1 MELNYRFDDEE
12 LSMTLE
18 LMNSIA
24 ADVIKTVLYVAGPPL
39 LVGLVVGLLVGLFQ
53 TVTQIQ
59 EFTLIFV
66 PKMLAVFACIFL
78 LMPWMSN
85 KLLTF
90 TVNLIEQIP
99 FYIK

>member
-1 MELNYRFDDEE
+1 
-12 LSMTLE
+12 MTLE
-18 LMNSIA
+18 MINGITA
-24 ADVIKTVLYVAGPPL
+24 QVFKVVLLIAGPPL

-53 TVTQIQ
+53 SVTQIQ

-78 LMPWMSN
+78 LMPWMSE
-85 KLLTF
+85 KMLSF
-90 TVNLIEQIP
+90 TANLIQQIP